1 MDAAIVVIAIGLAAL
16 LHQPAADKV
25 VLLPGPDGAVGRVV
39 ISTPQGEQEISHAY
53 QTAAVQANGSVR
65 TGSESADSVAE
76 RYGTLLQAQPR
87 RPASYL
93 LYFYTGTDELT
104 ADSQAALAALRQD
117 VASRP
122 VPEILVIGHT
132 DRVGSEEANEAL
144 SLQRAQMVAAL
155 LRQLGVQPKS
165 LEVTGRGERDLLQPT
180 VDDVDEPRNRRVEV
194 LVR

>member
-53 QTAAVQANGSVR
+53 QSAAVQQNGRVQ
-65 TGSESADSVAE
+65 TGSESADSVAA
-76 RYGTLLQAQPR
+76 RYGALLQAQPR

-93 LYFYTGTDELT
+93 LYFNTGSDELT
-104 ADSQAALAALRQD
+104 AESQTTLAALQQD
-117 VASRP
+117 VATRP

-132 DRVGSEEANEAL
+132 DRVGSADANEAL
-144 SLQRAQMVAAL
+144 SLQRAQMIAAL
-155 LRQLGVQPKS
+155 LGQLGVQPKS
-165 LEVTGRGERDLLQPT
+165 LEVTGRGERDLLLPT
-180 VDDVDEPRNRRVEV
+180 ADDVDEPRNRRVEV
-194 LVR
+194 SVR

>member
-53 QTAAVQANGSVR
+53 QSAAVQQNGRVQ
-65 TGSESADSVAE
+65 TGSESADSVAA
-76 RYGTLLQAQPR
+76 RYGALLQAQPR

-93 LYFYTGTDELT
+93 LYFNTGSDELT
-104 ADSQAALAALRQD
+104 AESQTTLVALQQD
-117 VASRP
+117 VATRP

-132 DRVGSEEANEAL
+132 DRVGSADANEAL
-144 SLQRAQMVAAL
+144 SLQRAQMIAAL
-155 LRQLGVQPKS
+155 LGQLGVQPKS
-165 LEVTGRGERDLLQPT
+165 LEVTGRGERDLLLPT
-180 VDDVDEPRNRRVEV
+180 ADDVDEPRNRRVEV
-194 LVR
+194 SVR